1 MFNMIRYLSKIICF
15 FGFLTLLLQ
24 IEYSSL
30 QAQEYEV
37 PKNEFRATWIATVIN
52 LDWPESSGLP
62 PRYKKEDLLNKFD
75 RLKEAGINVIYFQI
89 RTEGDA
95 LYDSPTE
102 PWSKYLTS
110 EEGRA
115 PDPYWDP
122 LTFAIEE
129 AHKRGMELHAW
140 LNPYRAMRSIP
151 SDFSQKTILNQ
162 DIDPSLEVVLNREF
176 DQESKMKVSGTS
188 QRADNHVSNTHPEW
202 LLVMNN
208 KIAIFDPGLQ
218 EAIEYNR
225 DIVLDVVNRY
235 DVDGIH
241 FDDYFYPYPP
251 NHMGSSAA
259 NEKLDDET
267 FAKYPRGF
275 TDKDDW
281 RRANVDLLVE
291 MIHDSIQVVKPWVKF
306 GISPFGIWKS
316 GVPGGIS
323 GMNAFDTIYGDG
335 IAWLEQRTVD
345 YITPQLYWGIERW
358 YSVGQDYRALADW
371 WADQAHENERHMYPG
386 HGLYRTSSSTFSGT
400 LFNQNEMPRQIKHNR
415 SNPLIQGSV
424 FFRAKNIT
432 SYSSKGFADT
442 LKTNYYRYAALTP
455 TMEWKDSVAHDTPTN
470 LTVQRDSELEYEF
483 HLSWDGVDVDIEN
496 KTSNTGHVDS
506 LVKYAI
512 YRVDASAQPNAEEA
526 MQAYYHLVGIT
537 GETQYTDVAPPSEN
551 DYWYFVTSATR
562 NSIESKPSNVVQA
575 GAVVSNEIIES
586 IAGSF
591 ELKPNYPNPFNPTT
605 VIPFTLSN
613 NGHVRLRVFDLLGR
627 EVASLLNEELQRGQH
642 SVSFDATSLSS
653 GVYVYRLEQNGKV
666 QTRSMTLLK

>member
-1 MFNMIRYLSKIICF
+1 MSYSIRSFAKTITVICL
-15 FGFLTLLLQ
+15 LTLLILS
-24 IEYSSL
+24 EHSL
-30 QAQEYEV
+30 KAQDYEV
-37 PKNEFRATWIATVIN
+37 PKKEFRASWIATVIN
-52 LDWPESSGLP
+52 LDWPLSSGLP
-62 PRYKKEDLLNKFD
+62 PRYQKDDLLNKLD
-75 RLKEAGINVIYFQI
+75 RLKSAGINVVYFQI

-102 PWSKYLTS
+102 PWSKYLTG

-140 LNPYRAMRSIP
+140 LNPYRAMRTIP
-151 SDFSQKTILNQ
+151 SDFSQKTVLNEEM
-162 DIDPSLEVVLNREF
+162 DPSLEVILNREF

-202 LLVMNN
+202 LLVMND

-225 DIVLDVVNRY
+225 DIVMDVVNRY

-251 NHMGSSAA
+251 NHMGSSSA

-281 RRANVDLLVE
+281 RRANVDLLVQ

-371 WADQAHENERHMYPG
+371 WADQAHKNERHMYPG
-386 HGLYRTSSSTFSGT
+386 HGLYRTSSRTFSGT

-455 TMEWKDSVAHDTPTN
+455 TMSWKDSIAHATPQN
-470 LTVQRDSELEYEF
+470 LQVQRDAENEYEF
-483 HLSWDGVDVDIEN
+483 QLSWDVVKVDLDS
-496 KTSNTGHVDS
+496 KASASGYVDS

-512 YRVDASAQPNAEEA
+512 YRVDAAEQPDPSSAMNE
-526 MQAYYHLVGIT
+526 YYHLVGVAGT
-537 GETQYTDVAPPSEN
+537 SEFTDVAPPSEHK
-551 DYWYFVTSATR
+551 YWYFITSATR
-562 NSIESKPSNVVQA
+562 NSIESSPSSVIDA
-575 GAVVSNEIIES
+575 GVVVSTEDASNS
-586 IAGSF
+586 MASF
-591 ELKPNYPNPFNPTT
+591 DLLPNYPNPFNPNTI
-605 VIPFTLSN
+605 IPFTLEK
-613 NGHVRLRVFDLLGR
+613 GGLVQLEVFDLLGR
-627 EVASLLNEELQRGQH
+627 KVATLVNEELQRGSH
-642 SVSFDATSLSS
+642 SFSFDGTSLSS
-653 GVYVYRLEQNGKV
+653 GVYVYRLQQNDQV
-666 QTRSMTLLK
+666 LTRSMTLIK

>member
-1 MFNMIRYLSKIICF
+1 MFYLIRYLPKTMCVFSIFALLI
-15 FGFLTLLLQ
+15 LT
-24 IEYSSL
+24 SSTL

-37 PKNEFRATWIATVIN
+37 PKHEFRATWIATVIN
-52 LDWPESSGLP
+52 LDWPQSGGLP
-62 PRYKKEDLLNKFD
+62 PRFQKDDLLIKLD
-75 RLKEAGINVIYFQI
+75 RLQEAGINVVYFQI

-102 PWSKYLTS
+102 PWSKYLTG

-162 DIDPSLEVVLNREF
+162 EIDPSLEVVLKREF
-176 DQESKMKVSGTS
+176 DQEGKMKLSGTS
-188 QRADNHVSNTHPEW
+188 QRAANHVSNTHPEW
-202 LLVMNN
+202 LLVMNGS
-208 KIAIFDPGLQ
+208 IAIFDPGLQ

-251 NHMGSSAA
+251 NHMGSSSA
-259 NEKLDDET
+259 NEKLDDDT
-267 FAKYPRGF
+267 FAKYPRGY
-275 TDKDDW
+275 TNKDDW

-316 GVPGGIS
+316 GVPSGIS

-371 WADQAHENERHMYPG
+371 WADKAHENERHMYPG
-386 HGLYRTSSSTFSGT
+386 HGLYRTSSSTFTGT

-442 LKTNYYRYAALTP
+442 LKTNYYRYAALP
-455 TMEWKDSVAHDTPTN
+455 PIMSWKDSVAHATPQN
-470 LTVQRDSELEYEF
+470 LQVQRDAEKEYEF
-483 HLSWDGVDVDIEN
+483 HLSWDPVEVNVEA
-496 KTSNTGHVDS
+496 KRSATGYVDS

-512 YRVDASAQPNAEEA
+512 YRVDAPDQPDPNSAMNE
-526 MQAYYHLVGIT
+526 YYHLVGVAGT
-537 GETQYTDVAPPSEN
+537 TEFTDVAPPSEHK
-551 DYWYFVTSATR
+551 YWYFITSATR
-562 NSIESKPSNVVQA
+562 NSIESSPSSVIEA
-575 GAVVSNEIIES
+575 GVVVSTED
-586 IAGSF
+586 ALTRMASF
-591 ELKPNYPNPFNPTT
+591 DLLPNYPNPFNPST
-605 VIPFTLSN
+605 VIPFTLEK
-613 NGHVRLRVFDLLGR
+613 GGLVQLEVFDLLGR
-627 EVASLLNEELQRGQH
+627 KVATLVNEELQMGSH
-642 SVSFDATSLSS
+642 SFSFEGASLSS
-653 GVYVYRLEQNGKV
+653 GVYVYRLQQNEQV
-666 QTRSMTLLK
+666 LTRSMTLIK

>member
-1 MFNMIRYLSKIICF
+1 MKSPLKSF
-15 FGFLTLLLQ
+15 FSLHFAITLLL
-24 IEYSSL
+24 IAGTSL
-30 QAQEYEV
+30 VVAQEYTV
-37 PKNEFRATWIATVIN
+37 PKKEFRATWIATVIN
-52 LDWPESSGLP
+52 LDWPQSGGLP
-62 PRYKKEDLLNKFD
+62 PRFQKEDLVNKLD
-75 RLKEAGINVIYFQI
+75 RLKEAGINVVYFQI

-102 PWSKYLTS
+102 PWSKYLTG
-110 EEGRA
+110 EEGKA

-122 LTFAIEE
+122 LTFAIVE

-140 LNPYRAMRSIP
+140 LNPYRAMRTIP
-151 SDFSQKTILNQ
+151 SDFSQKSAKTTDIDESLQTIL
-162 DIDPSLEVVLNREF
+162 DREY
-176 DQESKMKVSGTS
+176 DAESKQKIVGTS
-188 QRADNHVSNTHPEW
+188 QRADNHISNTHPDW
-202 LLVMNN
+202 LLVMNGA
-208 KIAIFDPGLQ
+208 IAIFDPGLQ

-225 DIVLDVVNRY
+225 DIVMDVVNRY

-259 NEKLDDET
+259 NERLDDET

-291 MIHDSIQVVKPWVKF
+291 MINDSIQVVKPWVKF

-316 GVPGGIS
+316 GVPSGIS
-323 GMNAFDTIYGDG
+323 GMNAFATIYGDG
-335 IAWLEQRTVD
+335 IAWLEQKTID

-371 WADQAHENERHMYPG
+371 WADRAAENNRHMYPG
-386 HGLYRTSSSTFSGT
+386 HGLYRTSNSTFSGT

-432 SYSSKGFADT
+432 SYSSKGFADS
-442 LKTNYYRYAALTP
+442 LKSNYYRYAALTP
-455 TMEWKDSVAHDTPTN
+455 TMEWKDSVAHQSPMN
-470 LTVQRDSELEYEF
+470 LMVQRDAELEYEF
-483 HLSWDGVDVDIEN
+483 HLSWDAVEIDTDT
-496 KTSNTGHVDS
+496 KTSTAGYVDS

-512 YRVDASAQPNAEEA
+512 YRVDASDEPNPIEA
-526 MQAYYHLVGIT
+526 MEAYYHLVGVT
-537 GETQYTDVAPPSEN
+537 GETEFTDIAPPSEH

-562 NSIESKPSNVVQA
+562 NSIESSPSNVVLA
-575 GAVVSNEIIES
+575 GEVVSNEFSEAS
-586 IAGSF
+586 LESF

-605 VIPFTLSN
+605 TIPFTISTS
-613 NGHVRLRVFDLLGR
+613 GKVRLEVFDLLGR
-627 EVASLLNEELQRGQH
+627 KVASLLDEELQRGQH
-642 SVSFDATSLSS
+642 SISFDATSLSS
-653 GVYVYRLEQNGKV
+653 GVYVYRLEQNDKV
-666 QTRSMTLLK
+666 QTRSMTLIK